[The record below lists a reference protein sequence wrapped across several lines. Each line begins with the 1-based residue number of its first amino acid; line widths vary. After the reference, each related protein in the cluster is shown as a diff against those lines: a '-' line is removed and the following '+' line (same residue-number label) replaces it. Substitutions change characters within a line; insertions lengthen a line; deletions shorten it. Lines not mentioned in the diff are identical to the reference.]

1 MSLNELSENG
11 FQGKMRTAVIEK
23 VQYNG
28 PISIANLF
36 SDSNVKYTLNHI
48 FASFIDKTNEARRDG
63 IEFEEPVVFYEKM
76 NLFHVEYT
84 FITDCLAEL
93 VDDGISLMRDFAIN
107 YDDTKNAEF
116 LVASVMEDM
125 LGLVKVNNKK
135 MQAKGKSEITYRASF
150 MKPLILDYLHY
161 VDESERVIQ
170 MNAVSF
176 TANSLQNNLNADIF
190 RHLKYVC
197 SESTFKVRQGVFGR
211 KACADFWKNEGNNP
225 KYFTLVK

>member
-11 FQGKMRTAVIEK
+11 FEGKMRTAVIEK

-28 PISIANLF
+28 PISVANLF

-48 FASFIDKTNEARRDG
+48 FASFIDRTNEARRDG
-63 IEFEEPVVFYEKM
+63 LEFEEPVVFYEKM
-76 NLFHVEYT
+76 SLFHVEYT
-84 FITDCLAEL
+84 FIIDCLAEL

-116 LVASVMEDM
+116 LVANVMEDM
-125 LGLVKVNNKK
+125 LALVKVNNKK
-135 MQAKGKSEITYRASF
+135 MQVKGKTEIQYRASF
-150 MKPLILDYLHY
+150 MRPIILDYLHY
-161 VDESERVIQ
+161 VDQSKRVIQ

-176 TANSLQNNLNADIF
+176 SVSSLQKNLNADIF

-197 SESTFKVRQGVFGR
+197 SFSSFRVRFGIIGR
-211 KACADFWKNEGNNP
+211 KACSTFWATEGRDP